1 MENNKDILK
10 KTTAMNLYL
19 RIFIGGFLV
28 YLAYTLG
35 IDLKNTTGNDTI
47 VFGAATVLFA
57 VSGVVIVGWSV
68 YRLIK
73 KDYYDPMTDGVAE
86 EAEVSE
92 EVADSENP
100 KKSKDDTDN
109 STG

>member
-1 MENNKDILK
+1 MENKNDILK

-19 RIFIGGFLV
+19 RIMIGGFLV

-47 VFGAATVLFA
+47 IFGAATILFA
-57 VSGVVIVGWSV
+57 LAGVIVAGWSL

-73 KDYYDPMTDGVAE
+73 KDYYDPMMAGDLPE
-86 EAEVSE
+86 E
-92 EVADSENP
+92 DSQDDDLQN
-100 KKSKDDTDN
+100 KD
-109 STG
+109 SQ

>member
-1 MENNKDILK
+1 MENKNDILK

-19 RIFIGGFLV
+19 RIMIGGFLV

-47 VFGAATVLFA
+47 IFGAATILFSLA
-57 VSGVVIVGWSV
+57 GVVIVGWSL

-73 KDYYDPMTDGVAE
+73 KDYYDPMMDGDLSDE
-86 EAEVSE
+86 
-92 EVADSENP
+92 DSLVDDSQN
-100 KKSKDDTDN
+100 KD
-109 STG
+109 SQ

>member
-1 MENNKDILK
+1 MENKNDVLK

-47 VFGAATVLFA
+47 IFGAAALLFAVFGA
-57 VSGVVIVGWSV
+57 VIVIWSAW
-68 YRLIK
+68 RLIK
-73 KDYYDPMTDGVAE
+73 KDYYDPMTDLARDEETENLPAE
-86 EAEVSE
+86 ESANK
-92 EVADSENP
+92 DSE
-100 KKSKDDTDN
+100 
-109 STG
+109 